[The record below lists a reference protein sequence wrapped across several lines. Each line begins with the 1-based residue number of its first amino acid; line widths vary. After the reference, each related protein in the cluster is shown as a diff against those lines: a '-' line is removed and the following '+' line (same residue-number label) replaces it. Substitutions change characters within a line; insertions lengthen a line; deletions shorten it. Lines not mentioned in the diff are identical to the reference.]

1 MNTSDL
7 PEILESLKT
16 HFEYRKTCG
25 INYFQKPEEQ
35 KIILSEDN
43 QSLLDKVVEEMGECK
58 RCKLHPMRK
67 NIVFGVG
74 SSNARLMFV
83 GEAPGAEEDEQGM
96 PFVGKAGHLLTKI
109 IEAINLKRSDVYIA
123 NIIKCRPP
131 SNRNPDEDEITTC
144 IPFLKKQ
151 IEIIAPEIVCTLGNI
166 ATRSL
171 LDTDIG
177 VTKLRGRFHERSGLK
192 IMPTYHPSYLLMD
205 QSKKR
210 ETWEDM
216 KKVKK
221 EYFKE

>member
-1 MNTSDL
+1 MNASDL

-43 QSLLDKVVEEMGECK
+43 QPLLDRVVEEIGDCR
-58 RCKLHPMRK
+58 RCKLHPTRK
-67 NIVFGVG
+67 NIVFGSG
-74 SSNARLMFV
+74 NPGARLMLV

-96 PFVGKAGHLLTKI
+96 PFVGKAGQLLTKI
-109 IEAINLKRSDVYIA
+109 IEAIDLKRSDVYIA
-123 NIIKCRPP
+123 NILKCRPP
-131 SNRNPDEDEITTC
+131 SNRNPEEDEMKTC
-144 IPFLKKQ
+144 IPFLEKQ
-151 IEIIAPEIVCTLGNI
+151 IKIIAPEIVCTLGNI
-166 ATRSL
+166 ATRAML
-171 LDTDIG
+171 ATDMGI
-177 VTKLRGRFHERSGLK
+177 TKLRGRFHERSGLK
-192 IMPTYHPSYLLMD
+192 VMPTYHPSYLLRD

-221 EYFKE
+221 EYFNE

>member
-1 MNTSDL
+1 MNASDL

-16 HFEYRKTCG
+16 QFEYRKSCG

-35 KIILSEDN
+35 KSGLSEDN
-43 QSLLDKVVEEMGECK
+43 QSLLDKVVEEMGDCK
-58 RCKLHPMRK
+58 MCKLHSMRK

-74 SSNARLMFV
+74 NSNARLMFV

-96 PFVGKAGHLLTKI
+96 PFVGKAGQLLTKI
-109 IEAINLKRSDVYIA
+109 IEAINLKRSDVYIV

-144 IPFLKKQ
+144 ISFLKKQ

-166 ATRSL
+166 ATRAM
-171 LDTDIG
+171 LDTDMGI
-177 VTKLRGRFHERSGLK
+177 TKLRGRFHGLAGLK
-192 IMPTYHPSYLLMD
+192 VMPTHHPSELLLS